1 MAKKK
6 ETVTITF
13 QPDGRK
19 TTVPKGSTI
28 LDAAIEAGVGVE
40 GPCGGQGTC
49 GKCVV
54 RLILGKGDELPEP
67 NQLEGMALSSSRL
80 DEGYRL
86 ACQVHVTKDCTVE
99 VPKESKMY
107 KHMILM
113 AGLESATVGVP
124 NVSVNTAT
132 NEEGEVT
139 DTYVFLG
146 EKVIAKR
153 AGEHLEIHGVAVDLG
168 TTTVVCHLVNLR
180 SGSTM
185 ASTVALNPQVPRGDD
200 VISRVKY
207 AADPEGAR
215 WLTEKAREVVNSL
228 IKEACAEA
236 GVKLREVYEMV
247 FAGNTCMHHLFFD
260 LPVRSLGEAPYIPAE
275 IGSLTVEAKKLGIKM
290 SPKGQIYALPV
301 LAGFLGADATAV
313 ALTAAMD
320 CYEGTR
326 LAIDIGTNGEVLLC
340 TKGKIYGCSS
350 PAGPA
355 FEGAQISC
363 GMRAST
369 GAISYVRIEDGKVKT
384 SVIGGGKPRGVTGSG
399 LVEAVAEL
407 LRTGILDQSGRFV
420 GEKGNKL
427 IRRGKD
433 GLEFVVVKKKATA
446 HGKDIVITQK
456 DIRQLQLAKAAIAT
470 GISILLGEAEITP
483 EDIDDIF
490 IAGAFGNY
498 IDRESAM
505 AIGLI
510 PEMAPKKIVSI
521 GNAAAIGAKRA
532 LVSITERARAE
543 VIQRKLTYVELA
555 GRKDFQEVYM
565 SHIHF

>member
-1 MAKKK
+1 M
-6 ETVTITF
+6 
-13 QPDGRK
+13 
-19 TTVPKGSTI
+19 
-28 LDAAIEAGVGVE
+28 
-40 GPCGGQGTC
+40 
-49 GKCVV
+49 
-54 RLILGKGDELPEP
+54 
-67 NQLEGMALSSSRL
+67 
-80 DEGYRL
+80 
-86 ACQVHVTKDCTVE
+86 
-99 VPKESKMY
+99 
-107 KHMILM
+107 
-113 AGLESATVGVP
+113 
-124 NVSVNTAT
+124 
-132 NEEGEVT
+132 
-139 DTYVFLG
+139 
-146 EKVIAKR
+146 
-153 AGEHLEIHGVAVDLG
+153 
-168 TTTVVCHLVNLR
+168 
-180 SGSTM
+180 
-185 ASTVALNPQVPRGDD
+185 
-200 VISRVKY
+200 
-207 AADPEGAR
+207 
-215 WLTEKAREVVNSL
+215 
-228 IKEACAEA
+228 
-236 GVKLREVYEMV
+236 
-247 FAGNTCMHHLFFD
+247 
-260 LPVRSLGEAPYIPAE
+260 
-275 IGSLTVEAKKLGIKM
+275 EAKKLGIKM

-407 LRTGILDQSGRFV
+407 LKTGMLDSSGRFV
-420 GEKGNKL
+420 EEKGNKL
-427 IRRGKD
+427 IRKGKD
-433 GLEFVVVKKKATA
+433 GLEFVVARKKATA

-510 PEMAPKKIVSI
+510 PEMDPKKIVSI

-543 VIQRKLTYVELA
+543 IIQRKLAYVELA